1 LGDEKMIHAAGHHH
15 GVVVSDLRKPYY
27 RGNFVVAKR
36 ILNDKHYQ

>member
-1 LGDEKMIHAAGHHH
+1 MPLIIHH
-15 GVVVSDLRKPYY
+15 GVVVSDLCKPYF